1 MDQKME
7 KLRIVGVP
15 EHFNFPWTE
24 VVKSQPFL
32 DEGILLEWKDEPKG
46 SGAMNKDLREGNVE
60 IAIVLTE
67 SFIKYK
73 AEGNPGL
80 IIGWHVKSPLI
91 WGIHISSKSV
101 EDTLEEVK
109 ESPFLISRFG
119 SGSHLMAFLLAE
131 REGWEKANLKF
142 EVIGDLEGAKLT
154 FEKKDPKIFLWEKF
168 TTKPLVDKGLF
179 KRIGEIPTP
188 WPCFVIVA
196 SEKILEEKPDLV
208 KKLRD
213 MVYLKSEE
221 IMKAEASLEAISEKY
236 GIELE
241 DIKAWRK
248 QTAWCIN
255 DKIKAELLENTAELL
270 SQLGLLSNKGL
281 TPKQLVEERLVTL
294 Q

>member
-1 MDQKME
+1 ME
-7 KLRIVGVP
+7 KVRIVGVP

-24 VVKSQPFL
+24 VVNTQPFL

-46 SGAMNKDLREGNVE
+46 SGAMNKDLREGNVD

-67 SFIKYK
+67 SFIKDK
-73 AEGNPGL
+73 AEGNPAL

-91 WGIHISSKSV
+91 WGIHLSSRSV
-101 EDTLEEVK
+101 EETLEEVK
-109 ESPFLISRFG
+109 DSPFLISRFG

-131 REGWEKANLKF
+131 REGWEKANLSF
-142 EVIGDLEGAKLT
+142 EVIGDLEGAKMA
-154 FEKKDPKIFLWEKF
+154 FEKPDPKIFLWEKF
-168 TTKPLVDKGLF
+168 TTKPWVDKGLF

-196 SEKILEEKPDLV
+196 SEKILEQKPDFV

-213 MVYLKSEE
+213 QVYHKSEE
-221 IMKAEASLEAISEKY
+221 LMKVDGFLNRISKKY
-236 GIELE
+236 GIHLE

-248 QTAWCIN
+248 QTEWCTN
-255 DKIKAELLENTAELL
+255 DKINAVLLENTIKVLY
-270 SQLGLLSNKGL
+270 QMGLLSSTEI
-281 TPKQLVEERLVTL
+281 TPKQLVEERLVSL

>member
-1 MDQKME
+1 MD

-32 DEGILLEWKDEPKG
+32 DEGILLEWKNEPKG
-46 SGAMNKDLREGNVE
+46 SGAMNKDLREGNVD

-67 SFIKYK
+67 SFIKDK
-73 AEGNPGL
+73 AEGNPGR

-91 WGIHISSKSV
+91 WGIHLSSKSV
-101 EDTLEEVK
+101 ENTLEEVK
-109 ESPFLISRFG
+109 NSPFLISRFG

-131 REGWEKANLKF
+131 REGWERDSLEF
-142 EVIGDLEGAKLT
+142 EVIGDLEGAKLSY
-154 FEKKDPKIFLWEKF
+154 EKTDPKIFLWEKF
-168 TTKPLVDKGLF
+168 TTKPLVEKGLF

-196 SEKILEEKPDLV
+196 SEKILEEKLQLV

-213 MVYLKSEE
+213 LVYLKSEE
-221 IMKAEASLEAISEKY
+221 IMKVEAFLETISQKY

-248 QTAWCIN
+248 QTAWCTN
-255 DKIKAELLENTAELL
+255 DKINAELLVNTTNLL
-270 SQLGLLSNKGL
+270 YQLGLLSNREL
-281 TPKQLVEERLVTL
+281 TPKQLVEERLVSL